1 MNKFFANGRGAYW
14 IAIAAASLT
23 FTAHAVQAARSTN
36 ETAKIPVESHASK
49 SQSLSFH
56 PLLTAAYRDG
66 LYVGKLGAQRGE
78 QRLAPVG
85 RWAAQ
90 SDRDAFLTGYE
101 QANPEIA
108 EATSAN

>member
-1 MNKFFANGRGAYW
+1 
-14 IAIAAASLT
+14 
-23 FTAHAVQAARSTN
+23 
-36 ETAKIPVESHASK
+36 
-49 SQSLSFH
+49 
-56 PLLTAAYRDG
+56 
-66 LYVGKLGAQRGE
+66 
-78 QRLAPVG
+78 VG